1 VTTAP
6 AQLGMAVQ
14 VMDASNELIAVK
26 DRHGAFI
33 AANRAFR
40 AAAALGERPMGE
52 LTNRDLFATEGATA
66 LSSSEHLA
74 MQSKTPIRCDV
85 PVSWLGAPRVFH
97 VTCTPWTDH
106 GQCQGVVMAGS
117 LAAADAR
124 DGEALESL
132 TSSVGDLAHRLN
144 NALTTVVGLTEWHLY
159 AGQLDAALRVDFQK
173 IRAAAA
179 SAEQTAR
186 EIQQLIRTAT
196 ASQAHSAVGD
206 AVVEILPRLRRPGR
220 VLLVDDH
227 ADVRTSLQVMIRM
240 LGYDVHGVDSGA
252 AALAWLEHET
262 ASLLITD
269 LGMPGM
275 GGAELAAAIA
285 RRYQSVPVVLLTG
298 SGDTELDAL
307 PGITRVLRKP
317 LRMAK
322 LRQALASLIG
332 APTRP

>member
-1 VTTAP
+1 
-6 AQLGMAVQ
+6 

-26 DRHGAFI
+26 DVHGTFI

-40 AAAALGERPMGE
+40 VAAALGERPMGE

-66 LSSSEHLA
+66 LSSSEHLV

-85 PVSWLGAPRVFH
+85 PVSWLGAPRVFR
-97 VTCTPWTDH
+97 VTCTPWTDQ
-106 GQCQGVVMAGS
+106 GRCQGVVMAGS
-117 LAAADAR
+117 LAPANGAR

-132 TSSVGDLAHRLN
+132 TSSVGHLGHRLN
-144 NALTTVVGLTEWHLY
+144 NALTTVVGL
-159 AGQLDAALRVDFQK
+159 
-173 IRAAAA
+173 
-179 SAEQTAR
+179 
-186 EIQQLIRTAT
+186 
-196 ASQAHSAVGD
+196 GD
-206 AVVEILPRLRRPGR
+206 AVVESQPRLQGPGR

-262 ASLLITD
+262 PSLLITD

-298 SGDTELDAL
+298 SGDAELDTL

-332 APTRP
+332 APTRS